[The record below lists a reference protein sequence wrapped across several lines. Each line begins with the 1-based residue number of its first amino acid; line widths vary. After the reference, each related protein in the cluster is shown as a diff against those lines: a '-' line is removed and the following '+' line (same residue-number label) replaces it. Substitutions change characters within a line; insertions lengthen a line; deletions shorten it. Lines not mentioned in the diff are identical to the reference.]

1 MREKFEYI
9 NFLLELLVGE
19 SMDILIDKKN
29 QVPPLLQ
36 KPNSVVPLDFK
47 MFKFCFGRLPYLVM
61 YPGWVG
67 CLQNVFE
74 FDRCP
79 HLP

>member
-9 NFLLELLVGE
+9 HFLLELLVGE
-19 SMDILIDKKN
+19 SMDILIDKN

-47 MFKFCFGRLPYLVM
+47 MFKFCFGRLPYLVHVSRM
-61 YPGWVG
+61 GWLLTKRV
-67 CLQNVFE
+67 
-74 FDRCP
+74 RI
-79 HLP
+79 